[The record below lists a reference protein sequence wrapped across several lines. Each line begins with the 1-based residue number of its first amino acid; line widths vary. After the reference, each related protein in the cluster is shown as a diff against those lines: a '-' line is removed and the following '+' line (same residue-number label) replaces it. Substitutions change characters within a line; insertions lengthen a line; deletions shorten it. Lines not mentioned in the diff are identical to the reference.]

1 VYPLQIRNQLQK
13 WSDKPHETQTREKVQ
28 VYAVW
33 QRFCQKQVP
42 ETEHR
47 NAASPKVINRLLAAL
62 KQFTDLHFE
71 APLQTG
77 INAICVI

>member
-1 VYPLQIRNQLQK
+1 MYPLRIRNQLQK
-13 WSDKPHETQTREKVQ
+13 WSEKPHETQTREKVQ

-42 ETEHR
+42 ETERR